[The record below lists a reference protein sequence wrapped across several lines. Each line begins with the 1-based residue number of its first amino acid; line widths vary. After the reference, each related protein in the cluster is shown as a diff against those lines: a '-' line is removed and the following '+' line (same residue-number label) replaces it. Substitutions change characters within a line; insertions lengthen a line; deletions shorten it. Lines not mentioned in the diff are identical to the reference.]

1 MISELHTQLIKKF
14 EVFQDLLAEP
24 SEKKENT
31 QWAGRSVSKSTA
43 IKSEIKRLLVPENN
57 EDITDIQLLDR
68 VCTLCDVEPG
78 KKETLRMFCGIS
90 VEIAAKALTEILV
103 DTITKKPNS
112 EELFNHELEDW
123 VEKGEEGENRTKAA
137 ELIIQAYKY
146 NSEKLDLSSLGLKS
160 LPIVISQLTHVKSLT
175 FSKND
180 LKTLPYIF
188 EDLPALKTINL
199 DNNPFKHFPK
209 ALHALENNYVT
220 VNIDNTPITFTFLT
234 PGIKRKMCDN
244 HWIISRLSNTK
255 DLKAKAFE
263 NSCYPYEQLLKNS
276 KDLGLRP
283 IDFIKCQRVTPNI
296 TLKKETEETLLH
308 IQKNKQTR
316 VQTQQ
321 DLKEK
326 LSPLDLTKV
335 RLLNLENNGSKIN
348 LFGLATPYKKFLNV
362 DDDSAVTVKRTDE
375 EIIQDNIRA
384 HAVNQP
390 FLFSEIDTLIT
401 LVDRDENN
409 EPNSSIKD
417 YAGSNM
423 IHPIKKVFS
432 IPIPDFQPPR
442 FEHYLTLTEE
452 MNITSPSDKPKG
464 IAIFCGFGEGRT
476 GTLLAASQVINE
488 FKKLDTE
495 SKKKLL
501 NTTRNFTPEISG
513 GHFTF
518 LKKDFKTTEFVG
530 NIVQNLRKHEQE
542 TTIKKGISVETPAQ
556 FESLEILQCMLAI
569 SEMLKDTPPVSD
581 EQILEFIN
589 DQNFS
594 PEPLEEFFQIDY
606 SRPAEEVILESVK
619 LLHASFSKTSSEE
632 HKG

>member
-1 MISELHTQLIKKF
+1 
-14 EVFQDLLAEP
+14 
-24 SEKKENT
+24 
-31 QWAGRSVSKSTA
+31 
-43 IKSEIKRLLVPENN
+43 
-57 EDITDIQLLDR
+57 
-68 VCTLCDVEPG
+68 
-78 KKETLRMFCGIS
+78 MFCSIS
-90 VEIAAKALTEILV
+90 VQIAAKALTEILV
-103 DTITKKPNS
+103 DTIKKNPYS
-112 EELFNHELEDW
+112 EDIFNKELQDW
-123 VEKGEEGENRTKAA
+123 VEKGEESENRTKAA

-175 FSKND
+175 FSNNN
-180 LKTLPYIF
+180 LKTLPNVF
-188 EDLPALKTINL
+188 ENLPVLKTILL

-209 ALHALENNYVT
+209 SLHALENNYVT

-244 HWIISRLSNTK
+244 HWIISRLSNTTE
-255 DLKAKAFE
+255 LKAKAFE

-283 IDFIKCQRVTPNI
+283 IEFIKCQRVTPNI
-296 TLKKETEETLLH
+296 TLKKQTEETLLH

-335 RLLNLENNGSKIN
+335 RLLNLENNDSKIN
-348 LFGLATPYKKFLNV
+348 LFGLATPYKKFL
-362 DDDSAVTVKRTDE
+362 DDDNGGFTVKRTDE
-375 EIIQDNIRA
+375 EINQDNIKA
-384 HAVNQP
+384 HAINQP
-390 FLFSEIDTLIT
+390 FLFNEIDTLIT
-401 LVDRDENN
+401 LVDRDEDNQ
-409 EPNSSIKD
+409 PTSSIKD

-423 IHPIKKVFS
+423 IQSIKKVLS
-432 IPIPDFQPPR
+432 IPIPDFMPPR

-452 MNITSPSDKPKG
+452 LNINSSSDEPKG
-464 IAIFCGFGEGRT
+464 IAIFCGYGEGRT

-488 FKKLDTE
+488 FKNLDSE
-495 SKKKLL
+495 SRKKLI
-501 NTTRNFTPEISG
+501 NTTRDFTPDIFDGEFSY
-513 GHFTF
+513 
-518 LKKDFKTTEFVG
+518 LSEDFKTTEFVG
-530 NIVQNLRKHEQE
+530 NIVQNLRKLEQE

-606 SRPAEEVILESVK
+606 SRPAEEVIIESVK
-619 LLHASFSKTSSEE
+619 QFHASFSQIAV
-632 HKG
+632 